1 MSTQPGPARVL
12 VATATTVLMVLVVA
26 LASASVACVDE
37 TDPEARSARS
47 HLNDSRVTGTSSGAD
62 STRGGIDMPGKG
74 RGGDHDRHSMTH
86 K

>member
-1 MSTQPGPARVL
+1 MTAAKVL
-12 VATATTVLMVLVVA
+12 EAVLAVA

-37 TDPEARSARS
+37 TDPEARSARTHS
-47 HLNDSRVTGTSSGAD
+47 NDSRVTGTSSGAD

-74 RGGDHDRHSMTH
+74 RGGEHDRHSMIH